1 MKIDLIK
8 ESYVNISGNIY
19 DSDFINLANIKDG
32 KINFDENTLFLSE
45 SKKKKLNE
53 QPIKKNLE
61 CIYVFDC
68 NGSYGLVASLP
79 IQEYVD
85 ERIKCHEL
93 ILPDTVQGMIANSH
107 IYNSETAPVLVTHK
121 KKIDLKKF
129 ITAEKFTNKYEY
141 QNITL
146 FEFVGDEAKKILEQ
160 YDDIETM
167 YVADGHHRLYTTS
180 MVQNKKNIL
189 TCFLGFPEIQILPIN
204 RVIKNVDASSFEKA
218 KNFMVNMLG
227 ISTDEELSKGYVRI
241 TYQDDSFLVKLKVVE
256 GDLFWN
262 NDVYRLNTQIISTAF
277 RILNFSNVEYVMQ
290 YDLENKKKNLDSK
303 DVLLEVTALSLEE
316 FSELSDSG
324 CILPP
329 KSTCFVPKFPSFLIF
344 NKYR

>member
-1 MKIDLIK
+1 M
-8 ESYVNISGNIY
+8 
-19 DSDFINLANIKDG
+19 
-32 KINFDENTLFLSE
+32 
-45 SKKKKLNE
+45 
-53 QPIKKNLE
+53 
-61 CIYVFDC
+61 C
-68 NGSYGLVASLP
+68 LVASLP
-79 IQEYVD
+79 IEEYVD

-107 IYNSETAPVLVTHK
+107 IYNAETAPVLVTHQ
-121 KKIDLKKF
+121 KKIDLKEIVSSGTF
-129 ITAEKFTNKYEY
+129 AQKYEY
-141 QNITL
+141 EQITL
-146 FEFVGDEAKKILEQ
+146 FKFIGDEAKKILEQ

-180 MVQNKKNIL
+180 MVRNKKSIL
-189 TCFLGFPEIQILPIN
+189 TCFLGFSEIKILPIN

-227 ISTDEELSKGYVRI
+227 VLPDGELSKGYVKI

-277 RILNFSNVEYVMQ
+277 RVLNFSNVEYVME
-290 YDLENKKKNLDSK
+290 YDLENKRKNLDSK

-316 FSELSDSG
+316 FSHLSDSG

-329 KSTCFVPKFPSFLIF
+329 KSTCFIPKFPSFLIF